1 MTQSELLEILERHR
15 KWLAKESDG
24 RPADLHGADL
34 RGADLLG
41 ADLREVNLNGAD
53 LRYTNLR
60 GADLS
65 EANLN
70 EADLH
75 GADLSEANL
84 TGADLHEANL
94 RGADLS
100 EANLTGVN
108 LTGAELRYTDLRGAD
123 LRGSDLYRCC
133 LSLGCGGTRIKL
145 DRMQMAQLIYQFCSM
160 ECDDSEMV
168 TLQKSLYV
176 FANEFAEWYGNIKKF
191 PETPRNTCN

>member
-34 RGADLLG
+34 RGADLCYTNLSE
-41 ADLREVNLNGAD
+41 ADLHEV
-53 LRYTNLR
+53 NLR

-65 EANLN
+65 EANL
-70 EADLH
+70 H
-75 GADLSEANL
+75 GANL
-84 TGADLHEANL
+84 TGA
-94 RGADLS
+94 
-100 EANLTGVN
+100 
-108 LTGAELRYTDLRGAD
+108 DLRGAD
-123 LRGSDLYRCC
+123 LRGADLYKCC
-133 LSLGCGGTRIKL
+133 LPLWCGGTRIKL

-160 ECDDSEMV
+160 ECDDSEML

-191 PETPRNTCN
+191 PETAAQ

>member
-41 ADLREVNLNGAD
+41 ADLSEANLNGAD

-65 EANLN
+65 EANL
-70 EADLH
+70 
-75 GADLSEANL
+75 
-84 TGADLHEANL
+84 TGAD
-94 RGADLS
+94 
-100 EANLTGVN
+100 
-108 LTGAELRYTDLRGAD
+108 LRYTDLRGAD
-123 LRGSDLYRCC
+123 LRGADLYKCC
-133 LSLGCGGTRIKL
+133 LPLWCGGTRIKL

-160 ECDDSEMV
+160 ECDDSEML

-191 PETPRNTCN
+191 PETAAQ

>member
-24 RPADLHGADL
+24 RPADL

-41 ADLREVNLNGAD
+41 ADLSEANLNGAD

-60 GADLS
+60 GADLRYT
-65 EANLN
+65 
-70 EADLH
+70 DLR
-75 GADLSEANL
+75 
-84 TGADLHEANL
+84 GADLHEVNL
-94 RGADLS
+94 RGAD
-100 EANLTGVN
+100 
-108 LTGAELRYTDLRGAD
+108 LRYTDLRGAD
-123 LRGSDLYRCC
+123 LRGADLYKCC
-133 LSLGCGGTRIKL
+133 LPLWCGGTRIKL

-160 ECDDSEMV
+160 ECDDSEML

-191 PETPRNTCN
+191 AETAAQ

>member
-41 ADLREVNLNGAD
+41 ADLSEANLNGAD

-65 EANLN
+65 EANL
-70 EADLH
+70 H
-75 GADLSEANL
+75 GANL
-84 TGADLHEANL
+84 TGAD
-94 RGADLS
+94 
-100 EANLTGVN
+100 
-108 LTGAELRYTDLRGAD
+108 LRYTDLRGAD
-123 LRGSDLYRCC
+123 LRGADLYKCC
-133 LSLGCGGTRIKL
+133 LPLGGGGTRIKL

-160 ECDDSEMV
+160 ECDDSEML

-191 PETPRNTCN
+191 PETAAQ